1 VRPSLE
7 FVVDVLVELA
17 QLSDAVGGT
26 VLEVL
31 IAFGLLVTFAVDFQE
46 RLVVGL
52 DDTDCEIVA
61 FGALGMERTS
71 AVLVV
76 AGHSHPQHVPAD

>member
-1 VRPSLE
+1 MRPSLE

-17 QLSDAVGGT
+17 QLSDAVRGA
-26 VLEVL
+26 VLQVL
-31 IAFGLLVTFAVDFQE
+31 VAFWLLVALAIDFKQ

-52 DDTDCEIVA
+52 DDADGEIVPL
-61 FGALGMERTS
+61 GALGVEGTS

-76 AGHSHPQHVPAD
+76 AGDCHPQHVSAD